1 MSVSLSDNSTLPRA
15 ALSPAAASR
24 SFSRF
29 QLARWSL
36 DLMDR
41 AARHASFEELFG
53 AKAATTRYPFRALR
67 YWWAAAALEQFV
79 QSVDGPPRLLDAGCQ
94 GGFLK
99 RFCDPGFRAHWTAF
113 DCKLDDPR
121 LPRAAY
127 DEVVG
132 GDLERG
138 LPFGD
143 AVFDAIVS
151 LHVFEHLKSPEA
163 VLRDYARVLRPGG
176 VVLLGFPTMPGWL
189 APIREAQHR
198 RGMAAGDRPD
208 WGHQQVFHP
217 GRVRAMAAAA
227 NLQVDLLSGSHF
239 FRKTGALVENS
250 RVWVKLNL
258 AWGGAFPSLGSELCV
273 VLRKRATAS

>member
-1 MSVSLSDNSTLPRA
+1 MSVSVTPAPSLPRV
-15 ALSPAAASR
+15 LNTPAGSLA
-24 SFSRF
+24 FSRF
-29 QLARWSL
+29 QLSRWSL

-41 AARHASFEELFG
+41 AAHQNSFEEMFG
-53 AKAATTRYPFRALR
+53 AKAASTRYPFRALR
-67 YWWAAAALEQFV
+67 YWWAAAALEQIV
-79 QSVDGPPRLLDAGCQ
+79 SGLDHAPQLLDAGCQ

-99 RFCDPGFRAHWTAF
+99 RFCDPIFRAQWTAF

-121 LPRAAY
+121 LPAARY
-127 DEVVG
+127 EQVVEG
-132 GDLERG
+132 NLERG
-138 LPFGD
+138 LPFAD
-143 AVFDAIVS
+143 ASFDGVVS

-217 GRVRAMAAAA
+217 ARVRAMAAAA
-227 NLQVDLLSGSHF
+227 GLRVQLLSGSHF

-250 RVWVKLNL
+250 RAWVKLNL
-258 AWGGAFPSLGSELCV
+258 IWGGAFPSLGSELCV
-273 VLRKRATAS
+273 VLRKEA